1 MPSGTLS
8 LFLEA
13 TQLKTERTV
22 IAVLRADPTEAE
34 VQEVGGDAC
43 YCRRPAVSAGAGGIQ
58 FSRTVF
64 SRSIPA
70 VAEARGCFCQRLLA
84 LRDFEPANEKRAT
97 KRDSGTVRYHPRFVT
112 FADGS

>member
-1 MPSGTLS
+1 MLPP

-34 VQEVGGDAC
+34 VQEVGSDAC
-43 YCRRPAVSAGAGGIQ
+43 YCRRPAVSAGADGIQ

-70 VAEARGCFCQRLLA
+70 VAEARG
-84 LRDFEPANEKRAT
+84 RAVLSIPGGNAT
-97 KRDSGTVRYHPRFVT
+97 ENRAHGYR
-112 FADGS
+112 